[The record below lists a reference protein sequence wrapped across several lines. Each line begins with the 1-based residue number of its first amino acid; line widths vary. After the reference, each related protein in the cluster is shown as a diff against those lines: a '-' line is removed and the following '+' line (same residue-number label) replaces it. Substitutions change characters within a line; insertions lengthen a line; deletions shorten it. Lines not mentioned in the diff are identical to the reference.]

1 MKKWITGA
9 LAILLGVMSIAGP
22 FSGMHIAEAKTTEET
37 DRKLN
42 IVTTIFRNMTG
53 QEYSGE
59 QGIGCESYDA
69 PG

>member
-1 MKKWITGA
+1 MDHWC
-9 LAILLGVMSIAGP
+9 AGNSAGCDEHCGS

-53 QEYSGE
+53 QEIFWGT
-59 QGIGCESYDA
+59 GKRM
-69 PG
+69 

>member
-9 LAILLGVMSIAGP
+9 LAILLGVMSIAIP

-42 IVTTIFRNMTG
+42 IRQPFFRNMTG
-53 QEYSGE
+53 QEIFWGT
-59 QGIGCESYDA
+59 GKRM
-69 PG
+69 

>member
-1 MKKWITGA
+1 MDSTGV
-9 LAILLGVMSIAGP
+9 LAVLLGVMSIAVP

-42 IVTTIFRNMTG
+42 IVTTIFPEYDWTRNIL
-53 QEYSGE
+53 GE
-59 QGIGCESYDA
+59 QGSGCESYDA

>member
-9 LAILLGVMSIAGP
+9 LAILLGVMSIAVP

-42 IVTTIFRNMTG
+42 IVTFFRNMTG
-53 QEYSGE
+53 QEIFWGT
-59 QGIGCESYDA
+59 GKRM
-69 PG
+69 

>member
-9 LAILLGVMSIAGP
+9 LAILLGVMSIAIP

-42 IVTTIFRNMTG
+42 IVTTIFPNMTG
-53 QEYSGE
+53 QEIFWGT
-59 QGIGCESYDA
+59 GKRM
-69 PG
+69 

>member
-9 LAILLGVMSIAGP
+9 LAILLGVMSIAIP

-42 IVTTIFRNMTG
+42 IVTTIFPEYDWTRNILGTG
-53 QEYSGE
+53 KWM
-59 QGIGCESYDA
+59 
-69 PG
+69 